1 MAGNRYHNFKDFLSF
16 PSLGSDDMENHA
28 LSEIKSVQFETAD
41 TPFDAIA
48 KKDVLLYYPYYS
60 FDYFTEF
67 LRQASYDPKVTSI
80 KINIYRVASNSRV
93 INSLI
98 HAANNGKSVTVVV
111 ELKARFDEANN
122 VKWASRLT
130 QAGVKVLF
138 GLPTLK
144 IHSKLCLITRH
155 EDKGIV
161 RYAHVGTGNF
171 NEKTAKIYTDF
182 ALFTAN
188 EKITKEVDDV
198 FTFIEYPYTRPVFEN
213 LLVSPLNSRDRI
225 SFMIDREIDF
235 AKQGQHAAITFKVNA
250 LVDVP
255 LINKLYEASQA
266 GVKIR
271 GIVRGM
277 CSLRPGIEGLS
288 ENIFITS
295 IVDRFLEHPRVMIF
309 NNGGDEELFI
319 SSADWMKR
327 NLDLRIEVGA
337 KVLDPELKARI
348 KGIMKLQENDNRKA
362 RIIDADQKNVYV
374 QAQEGE
380 KQIRSQ
386 IDIHEYLVE
395 QENAIAKELEKN

>member
-1 MAGNRYHNFKDFLSF
+1 
-16 PSLGSDDMENHA
+16 
-28 LSEIKSVQFETAD
+28 
-41 TPFDAIA
+41 
-48 KKDVLLYYPYYS
+48 
-60 FDYFTEF
+60 
-67 LRQASYDPKVTSI
+67 
-80 KINIYRVASNSRV
+80 
-93 INSLI
+93 
-98 HAANNGKSVTVVV
+98 
-111 ELKARFDEANN
+111 
-122 VKWASRLT
+122 
-130 QAGVKVLF
+130 
-138 GLPTLK
+138 
-144 IHSKLCLITRH
+144 
-155 EDKGIV
+155 
-161 RYAHVGTGNF
+161 
-171 NEKTAKIYTDF
+171 
-182 ALFTAN
+182 
-188 EKITKEVDDV
+188 
-198 FTFIEYPYTRPVFEN
+198 
-213 LLVSPLNSRDRI
+213 
-225 SFMIDREIDF
+225 MIDREIDF

-348 KGIMKLQENDNRKA
+348 KGIMQLQENDNRKA